1 MAKELIV
8 NCETGE
14 TELVDYLPAPPAVP
28 QIVSDRQFFQ
38 QLALLGHISQAE
50 ALDAVGPGILPASM
64 IALIGQLPSE
74 HQFAAQIT
82 LTGATSFER
91 THPLTDVLG
100 GMYGMDSAALDQ
112 LWRDASVL

>member
-1 MAKELIV
+1 MLKELIV

-14 TELVDYLPAPPAVP
+14 TELVDYMPAPPPVP
-28 QIVSDRQFFQ
+28 QVISDRQFFQ
-38 QLALLGHISQAE
+38 QLAVLGHITQAE

-64 IALIGQLPSE
+64 LALIAQLPAE
-74 HQFAAQIT
+74 HQFGAQIT
-82 LTGATSFER
+82 LTGATAFER
-91 THPLTDVLG
+91 RHPLTDVLG